1 MYSLKKIKD
10 FLETIS
16 PLEYLKK
23 FPHKDLKM
31 FSTDFIF
38 RQQKILLTTRIVV
51 LKSCYYATKYYS
63 CPGESCFSAT
73 CLQTKLILPNAL
85 PVMYLDK
92 KSETVFAAQ
101 MACIVL
107 VGRHASYNW
116 LKSKLDQIPQL
127 INYYCVNFHSRAPT
141 VMFGQLCHLV
151 PSEMYCDCPSHV
163 RAERWFYKFSL
174 ANKAKHHAKT

>member
-101 MACIVL
+101 MPCIVL

-127 INYYCVNFHSRAPT
+127 ANYYCVNFHSRIPT

-151 PSEMYCDCPSHV
+151 PSEMYRDCLSHV
-163 RAERWFYKFSL
+163 RAEKQFYKFSL
-174 ANKAKHHAKT
+174 AKAKHPAKT

>member
-1 MYSLKKIKD
+1 ML
-10 FLETIS
+10 
-16 PLEYLKK
+16 
-23 FPHKDLKM
+23 
-31 FSTDFIF
+31 STDFIF

-51 LKSCYYATKYYS
+51 LKSGYYATKYYS
-63 CPGESCFSAT
+63 CPGQSCFSAR

-107 VGRHASYNW
+107 VGRQASYNW

-127 INYYCVNFHSRAPT
+127 ANYYCVNFHSTIPT
-141 VMFGQLCHLV
+141 VMFGQFFQKCAVIVRLMSELRSGSINLALLKLSIMPKPLAPHL
-151 PSEMYCDCPSHV
+151 
-163 RAERWFYKFSL
+163 K
-174 ANKAKHHAKT
+174 